1 MEINRKGI
9 VDHVLLE
16 RLNREVARGKSL
28 EIDLR
33 SAQHSTRQAERYIAS
48 KGLLEEYLSQR
59 VIERM
64 EE

>member
-16 RLNREVARGKSL
+16 RLNREIARGKSL

-33 SAQHSTRQAERYIAS
+33 SAQHSARQAEQYIAG
-48 KGLLEEYLSQR
+48 KGLWEEYMTLR
-59 VIERM
+59 VVARM